1 MIILDEATVGQ
12 NLISPKNLQINSKDT
27 KNQNNSTDDE
37 DYLVKCSYI
46 YSDNTMINIS
56 WIAICGFD
64 ASSLIIIC
72 YNMFFL
78 KIHKDEEQQVWKKY
92 IQEEKS

>member
-12 NLISPKNLQINSKDT
+12 NLIGQKKLEINSNDT

-46 YSDNTMINIS
+46 YSDNTMINMSLIS
-56 WIAICGFD
+56 ICGYN
-64 ASSLIIIC
+64 ASNHIIIC
-72 YNMFFL
+72 DNIFFSE
-78 KIHKDEEQQVWKKY
+78 IHKDDEQQV
-92 IQEEKS
+92 